1 MKTDSAAGQTLRDV
15 FTSGTVWL
23 EKSAPDINAINA
35 FPVPDADT
43 RTNMALTMKFA
54 LEEAE
59 LLGPEAD

>member
-1 MKTDSAAGQTLRDV
+1 MKTDSAAGLTLGDT

-23 EKSAPDINAINA
+23 ERSAPDINAINA
-35 FPVPDADT
+35 FPVPDGDT
-43 RTNMALTMKFA
+43 GTNMALTMKFA